1 VASARRAAIAR
12 QRFGSE
18 AAATRMTVVAA
29 ALGLAVCERGS
40 RGDARTAGCNAL
52 GAAGQAGRTNLSF
65 RKRQMFDS
73 LSL

>member
-1 VASARRAAIAR
+1 MAGARRAAIAR

-18 AAATRMTVVAA
+18 GAATRMTVVAA

-40 RGDARTAGCNAL
+40 RGDARPAGRNAF
-52 GAAGQAGRTNLSF
+52 GAAGPARRTNLSF
-65 RKRQMFDS
+65 LQRQILDN